1 MFRTIIDA
9 FKVKEIRNK
18 ILITLLLLFIYR
30 VGCWLPCVGF
40 DADFILGES
49 NTFGFFELMNMVSGG
64 ALANCSVLA
73 LGVSPYIT
81 ASIVIQLLTVA
92 IPSLERL
99 SKSGEDGRRKLSLY
113 TRIAALI
120 LAIAQAVGIVVGY
133 ASEAMDPDLTAA
145 LPEWL
150 IGCGMV
156 IIMVAGSMFTVWI
169 GERITDLGIGNGTSL
184 LIFVGILSSAGSSV
198 AGIIQACTQDIT
210 YLWYLALFIVAIILI
225 FALIVFM
232 DGSEER
238 VRVQYAKQIKGNKM
252 YGGQSNHIPIKL
264 NATGVMP
271 IIFASALLTFP
282 QLIISIFWPD
292 SAAYEWYNE
301 WLGTNSWLYIV
312 LTALLILVFAFFYS
326 KISFNPDDIS
336 KRLQQQGGFIPG
348 IRAGKPTAEYLGRI
362 SGRITLF
369 GAIFLAV
376 IALIP
381 SLAFKAIGGAVGTAS
396 EAAQA
401 ASVLINAFSTTGLMI
416 VVSVALELE
425 KQLSAQM
432 FVRNHKGFLS

>member
-18 ILITLLLLFIYR
+18 ILITLLLLLIYR
-30 VGCWLPCVGF
+30 IGCWIPCVGF
-40 DADFILGES
+40 STSFTLGDMAES
-49 NTFGFFELMNMVSGG
+49 GTFGFFELMNMVSGG

-92 IPSLERL
+92 IPALERL
-99 SKSGEDGRRKLSLY
+99 AKSGEDGKRKLSLY

-133 ASEAMDPDLTAA
+133 AGEALDPALTNAI
-145 LPEWL
+145 PSWL
-150 IGCGMV
+150 VGCGMV

-184 LIFVGILSSAGSSV
+184 LIFVGILSSAGTSV
-198 AGIIQACTQDIT
+198 AAIISECFNDIT

-225 FALIVFM
+225 FAFIVFM
-232 DGSEER
+232 DNSEER

-252 YGGQSNHIPIKL
+252 YGGQSQHIPIKL

-282 QLIISIFWPD
+282 QLIISIFWP
-292 SAAYEWYNE
+292 EVTWYSD
-301 WLGTNSWLYIV
+301 WLGTDSWLYIV

-326 KISFNPDDIS
+326 KISFDPDDIS
-336 KRLQQQGGFIPG
+336 KRLQQQGGFITG
-348 IRAGKPTAEYLGRI
+348 IRAGKPTADYLRKT
-362 SGRITLF
+362 SNRLTFF
-369 GAIFLAV
+369 GALMLAV

-381 SLAFKAIGGAVGTAS
+381 SLAFKAIGDYAGAAI
-396 EAAQA
+396 
-401 ASVLINAFSTTGLMI
+401 LINAFSTTGLMI

>member
-30 VGCWLPCVGF
+30 VGCWIPCVGF
-40 DADFILGES
+40 STDFTLGDMSES
-49 NTFGFFELMNMVSGG
+49 GTFGFFELMNMVSGG

-99 SKSGEDGRRKLSLY
+99 AKSGEDGKRKLSLY
-113 TRIAALI
+113 TRITALI

-133 ASEAMDPDLTAA
+133 AGEAFDPALTNAI
-145 LPEWL
+145 PQWL
-150 IGCGMV
+150 VGCGMV
-156 IIMVAGSMFTVWI
+156 LIMVAGSMFTVWI

-184 LIFVGILSSAGSSV
+184 LIFVGILSSAGTSV
-198 AGIIQACTQDIT
+198 AAIISECFNDIT

-225 FALIVFM
+225 FAFIVFM
-232 DGSEER
+232 DNSEER

-252 YGGQSNHIPIKL
+252 YGGQSQHIPIKL

-292 SAAYEWYNE
+292 VTWYSD

-312 LTALLILVFAFFYS
+312 LTAVLILVFAFFYS
-326 KISFNPDDIS
+326 KISFDPDDIS
-336 KRLQQQGGFIPG
+336 KRLQQQGGFVTG

-362 SGRITLF
+362 SGRLTFF
-369 GAIFLAV
+369 GALMLAV

-381 SLAFKAIGGAVGTAS
+381 SLAFKAIGDYAGAAI
-396 EAAQA
+396 
-401 ASVLINAFSTTGLMI
+401 LINAFSTTGLMI

>member
-30 VGCWLPCVGF
+30 VGCWIPCVGF
-40 DADFILGES
+40 RADFALGES
-49 NTFGFFELMNMVSGG
+49 STFGFFELMNMVSGG

-113 TRIAALI
+113 TRIAALV

-133 ASEAMDPDLTAA
+133 ASKAMDPNLTAA
-145 LPEWL
+145 MPEWL

-210 YLWYLALFIVAIILI
+210 YIWYLVLFIVAIILI

-232 DGSEER
+232 DGAEER

-292 SAAYEWYNE
+292 SAAYDWYNT

-348 IRAGKPTAEYLGRI
+348 IRAGKPTAEYLSRI

-396 EAAQA
+396 DAAQA

>member
-18 ILITLLLLFIYR
+18 ILITLLLLFVYR
-30 VGCWLPCVGF
+30 VGCWIPCVGF
-40 DADFILGES
+40 STDAIFENSTG
-49 NTFGFFELMNMVSGG
+49 FGFFELMNMVSGG
-64 ALANCSVLA
+64 ALQNCSVLA

-92 IPSLERL
+92 IPALERL
-99 SKSGEDGRRKLSLY
+99 SKSGEDGRRKIQFY
-113 TRIAALI
+113 TRIAALV
-120 LAIAQAVGIVVGY
+120 LAIAQAVGIVVAYSSSIDANLSGI
-133 ASEAMDPDLTAA
+133 PV
-145 LPEWL
+145 WL
-150 IGCGMV
+150 VGCGVV
-156 IIMVAGSMFTVWI
+156 ITMVAGAMFTVWI

-184 LIFVGILSSAGSSV
+184 LIFVGILSSAGTSIS
-198 AGIIQACTQDIT
+198 AIIEYCTVDIT
-210 YLWYLALFIVAIILI
+210 YIWYLVLFVVAVVAI

-232 DGSEER
+232 DGGER
-238 VRVQYAKQIKGNKM
+238 RVQVQYAKQIKGRKV
-252 YGGQSNHIPIKL
+252 YGGQSNYIPIRI

-271 IIFASALLTFP
+271 IIFASALITFP
-282 QLIISIFWPD
+282 QLIISVFWPD
-292 SAAYEWYNE
+292 VTWYSD

-326 KISFNPDDIS
+326 KISFNPDDVS
-336 KRLQQQGGFIPG
+336 KRIQQQGGFIPG
-348 IRAGKPTAEYLGRI
+348 IRAGKPTAEYLGKI
-362 SGRITLF
+362 SNRVTLF

-381 SLAFKAIGGAVGTAS
+381 SLAFKAIGDVSGAS
-396 EAAQA
+396 I
-401 ASVLINAFSTTGLMI
+401 LINAFSATGLMI

-432 FVRNHKGFLS
+432 FVKNHKGFLS

>member
-18 ILITLLLLFIYR
+18 ILITLLLLLIYR
-30 VGCWLPCVGF
+30 IGCWIPCVGF
-40 DADFILGES
+40 STSFTLGDMAES
-49 NTFGFFELMNMVSGG
+49 GTFGFFELMNMVSGG

-92 IPSLERL
+92 IPALERL
-99 SKSGEDGRRKLSLY
+99 AKSGEDGKRKLSLY

-133 ASEAMDPDLTAA
+133 AGEALDPALTNAI
-145 LPEWL
+145 PSWL
-150 IGCGMV
+150 VGCGMV

-184 LIFVGILSSAGSSV
+184 LIFVGILSSAGTSV
-198 AGIIQACTQDIT
+198 AAIISECFNDIT

-225 FALIVFM
+225 FAFIVFI
-232 DGSEER
+232 DNSEER

-252 YGGQSNHIPIKL
+252 YGGQSQHIPIKL

-282 QLIISIFWPD
+282 QLIISIFWP
-292 SAAYEWYNE
+292 EVTWYSD
-301 WLGTNSWLYIV
+301 WLGTDSWLYIV

-326 KISFNPDDIS
+326 KISFDPDDIS
-336 KRLQQQGGFIPG
+336 KRLQQQGGFITG
-348 IRAGKPTAEYLGRI
+348 IRAGKPTADYLRKT
-362 SGRITLF
+362 SNRLTFF
-369 GAIFLAV
+369 GALMLAV

-381 SLAFKAIGGAVGTAS
+381 SLAFKAIGDYAGAAI
-396 EAAQA
+396 
-401 ASVLINAFSTTGLMI
+401 LINAFSTTGLMI

>member
-30 VGCWLPCVGF
+30 VGCWIPCVGF
-40 DADFILGES
+40 STDFTLGNMSES
-49 NTFGFFELMNMVSGG
+49 GTFGFFELMNMVSGG

-92 IPSLERL
+92 IPALERL
-99 SKSGEDGRRKLSLY
+99 AKSGEDGKRKLSLY

-120 LAIAQAVGIVVGY
+120 LALAQAIGIVVGY
-133 ASEAMDPDLTAA
+133 SGEAFDTALTNAI
-145 LPEWL
+145 PEWL
-150 IGCGMV
+150 VGCGMV
-156 IIMVAGSMFTVWI
+156 LILVAGSMFTVWI

-184 LIFVGILSSAGSSV
+184 LIFVGILSSAGTSV
-198 AGIIQACTQDIT
+198 AAIISECFNDIT

-225 FALIVFM
+225 FAFIVFM
-232 DGSEER
+232 DNAEER
-238 VRVQYAKQIKGNKM
+238 IRVQYAKQIKGNKM
-252 YGGQSNHIPIKL
+252 YGGQSQHIPIKL

-282 QLIISIFWPD
+282 QLIISIFWP
-292 SAAYEWYNE
+292 EVTWYSD

-326 KISFNPDDIS
+326 KISFDPDDIS
-336 KRLQQQGGFIPG
+336 KRLQQQGGFITG
-348 IRAGKPTAEYLGRI
+348 IRAGKPTADYLRKV
-362 SGRITLF
+362 SGRLTFF
-369 GAIFLAV
+369 GALMLAV

-381 SLAFKAIGGAVGTAS
+381 SLAFKAIGDYAGAAI
-396 EAAQA
+396 
-401 ASVLINAFSTTGLMI
+401 LINAFSTTGLMI